1 MAASP
6 VKFLG
11 REPSV
16 MLGAVAI
23 VVQFVSAFGVDTSD
37 NTQTLINAVSA
48 AAVGLITAVVLKTGA
63 LAAMLVQF
71 AQAVMALCVG
81 LGLDWSA
88 DHQSKVMAAIAALI
102 TLWLREKVTAPVP
115 QVSLEQSSPLDKA
128 PSPRAV

>member
-1 MAASP
+1 
-6 VKFLG
+6 VKILG
-11 REPSV
+11 REPV
-16 MLGAVAI
+16 YLLGFIAALL
-23 VVQFVSAFGVDTSD
+23 QALSAFGVDISD
-37 NTQTLINAVSA
+37 GTQTLINAVSA

-88 DHQSKVMAAIAALI
+88 DHQSKVMAAIAALV

-128 PSPRAV
+128 PSPHAV

>member
-1 MAASP
+1 M
-6 VKFLG
+6 KILG
-11 REPSV
+11 REPV
-16 MLGAVAI
+16 YLLGFIAALL
-23 VVQFVSAFGVDTSD
+23 QALSAFGVDISD
-37 NTQTLINAVSA
+37 GTQTAINALSA
-48 AAVGLITAVVLKTGA
+48 AAVGAITAVVLKTGA
-63 LAAMLVQF
+63 LASMLVQF